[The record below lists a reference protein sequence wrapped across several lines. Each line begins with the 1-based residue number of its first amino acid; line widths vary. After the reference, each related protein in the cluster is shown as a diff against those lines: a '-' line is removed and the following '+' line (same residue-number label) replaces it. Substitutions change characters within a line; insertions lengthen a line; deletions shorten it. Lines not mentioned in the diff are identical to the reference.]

1 MWVLNMSYTGGKT
14 FIKKKAAT
22 TNDAH
27 RQNLLRHIES
37 TLTAG
42 NLREAVKLPEGEDKN
57 EWLAVNTFDFFNQ
70 INMLYGTITEF
81 CTDSTCPV
89 MSAGPEFEYR
99 WADGVK
105 VKKPISLSAP
115 EYVDVLMTWV
125 QEQLDD
131 EKIFPSAIGFYLS
144 ILDIKFETGVPF
156 PGNFFDV
163 VKNIFKRLFRIYAHI
178 YHSHITK
185 VQELQEV

>member
-1 MWVLNMSYTGGKT
+1 LFIVQNETTPFQLKNIFKINVGVNMSYTGGKT

-22 TNDAH
+22 TNDTH
-27 RQNLLRHIES
+27 RQTLLHHIET

-81 CTDSTCPV
+81 CTDSTCPI

-131 EKIFPSAIGFYLS
+131 EKIFPSAIGFHLL
-144 ILDIKFETGVPF
+144 ILDI
-156 PGNFFDV
+156 
-163 VKNIFKRLFRIYAHI
+163 I
-178 YHSHITK
+178 
-185 VQELQEV
+185 